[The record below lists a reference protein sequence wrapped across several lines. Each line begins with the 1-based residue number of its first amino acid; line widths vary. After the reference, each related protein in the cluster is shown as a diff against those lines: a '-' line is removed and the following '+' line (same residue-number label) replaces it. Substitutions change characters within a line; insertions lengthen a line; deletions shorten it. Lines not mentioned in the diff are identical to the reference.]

1 MQHSDYRPMRKL
13 NTPISWTHRN
23 NEVNQV
29 YTDRP
34 NHSIGYADQ
43 TIKGG
48 NCAMHALKLEVARFP
63 TSRYIHS
70 QVFDDNKFELFRAF
84 GRNSDIHIRFT
95 VGYMCGLH
103 VKHV

>member
-1 MQHSDYRPMRKL
+1 
-13 NTPISWTHRN
+13 
-23 NEVNQV
+23 
-29 YTDRP
+29 
-34 NHSIGYADQ
+34 
-43 TIKGG
+43 
-48 NCAMHALKLEVARFP
+48 MHALKLEVARFP

-84 GRNSDIHIRFT
+84 GLNSDIHIRFT